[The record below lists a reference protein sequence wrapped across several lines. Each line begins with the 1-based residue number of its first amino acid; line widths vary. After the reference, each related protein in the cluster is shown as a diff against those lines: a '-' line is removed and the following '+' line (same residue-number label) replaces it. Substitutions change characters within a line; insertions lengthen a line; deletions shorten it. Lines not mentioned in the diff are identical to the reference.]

1 MTAKSYQSKRTKQFQ
16 GPEHIQQMPTK
27 FSLQDFASKTKDNPL
42 TAALKE
48 NFDKG
53 NTNKA
58 AWDYMTLKQSA
69 EEFEKLKQVCK
80 KKLSFQNYFHIKEY
94 VKMYKLFGR
103 TLHGKMVHVW

>member
-1 MTAKSYQSKRTKQFQ
+1 MAAKSYQSKRSKQFQ
-16 GPEHIQQMPTK
+16 GPEHIQQMPSK
-27 FSLQDFASKTKDNPL
+27 FSLQDFASKTKDNHL

-53 NTNKA
+53 FTNKA

-80 KKLSFQNYFHIKEY
+80 KIFQVIFWIEH
-94 VKMYKLFGR
+94 YKFFVR
-103 TLHGKMVHVW
+103 VLHERKTIFIPEKVG